1 MCHTLVS
8 NPASEIPRVDLAS
21 QWEAIRE
28 ELDEAVNRVLE
39 SGRYILGPEVEAL
52 EAELAA
58 FCGVAHCVATGSGTD
73 AIRLALTA
81 CRVGTGSEVV
91 TVSHT
96 AVPTVFAIDLAGATP
111 VFVDVDPTSHTM
123 DVAQAASALG
133 PASRALLPVHL
144 YGQCADMA
152 PLTQLGDDHG
162 LWLIEDAC
170 QAHGARYRGQRAG
183 AIGHVG
189 CFSFYPT
196 KNLGGYGDGGALVT
210 DEETVADRVR
220 LLRNHGL
227 RNGYMHEV
235 AAGNSRLDELQA
247 AVLRVKLSHLDT
259 WNAQRRRIANEY
271 RDQLSGLP
279 LVTPVEADWGEHVF
293 HLYVIRTPRRDE
305 LLGHL
310 RANGVDA
317 GIHYPVPVHRQ
328 PPYSNCASPSALPVT
343 EQLVGEVL
351 SLPMYPELRSDQ
363 VARVTGLVREF
374 FE

>member
-328 PPYSNCASPSALPVT
+328 PPFSNRTSSRPLPVT

-351 SLPMYPELRSDQ
+351 SLPMYPELSSEQ
-363 VARVTGLVREF
+363 VARVTALIREF

>member
-1 MCHTLVS
+1 M
-8 NPASEIPRVDLAS
+8 
-21 QWEAIRE
+21 
-28 ELDEAVNRVLE
+28 
-39 SGRYILGPEVEAL
+39 
-52 EAELAA
+52 
-58 FCGVAHCVATGSGTD
+58 
-73 AIRLALTA
+73 
-81 CRVGTGSEVV
+81 
-91 TVSHT
+91 
-96 AVPTVFAIDLAGATP
+96 
-111 VFVDVDPTSHTM
+111 
-123 DVAQAASALG
+123 
-133 PASRALLPVHL
+133 
-144 YGQCADMA
+144 
-152 PLTQLGDDHG
+152 
-162 LWLIEDAC
+162 
-170 QAHGARYRGQRAG
+170 
-183 AIGHVG
+183 G

-271 RDQLSGLP
+271 AEQLRGLP
-279 LVTPVEADWGEHVF
+279 LVTPVEADWGEHAF

-317 GIHYPVPVHRQ
+317 GIHYPVPVHLQ
-328 PPYSNCASPSALPVT
+328 PPFSNRAPSSALPVT

-351 SLPMYPELRSDQ
+351 SLPMYPALRSDQ